1 MTDFSWLTAR
11 PIAHRGL
18 HDTKVGRIENTLSAF
33 DAAARA
39 GFPMEMDVH
48 LSADGVVYVFHD
60 DVLDRL
66 TTGKGPV
73 ACRTMAELRAIPMV
87 GTEDRIPTLKEVLDL
102 VGGRTGL
109 VIEIKSYFSE
119 RQRDLV
125 EATAREL
132 ATYDGPVVVE
142 SFDPRQIQDLAEIAP
157 NLPRGIVA
165 DDASSAEDYNHYR
178 FLGREELATLSHRSW
193 SQFQFVSYW
202 VKLLG
207 SDVSCQVRDEWK
219 LPVTAWTIRKPD
231 ELQAA
236 TDFGAQLV
244 FEGFDPDA

>member
-1 MTDFSWLTAR
+1 MTDFSWLAAR

-18 HDTKVGRIENTLSAF
+18 HDAKAGRIENTLSAF
-33 DAAARA
+33 DAAATA

-60 DVLDRL
+60 DSLDRL
-66 TTGKGPV
+66 TTGAGPV
-73 ACRTMAELRAIPMV
+73 AGRTMAELRAVPMI
-87 GTEDRIPTLKEVLDL
+87 GTEDRLPTLREVLDL

-109 VIEIKSYFSE
+109 VVEIKSSFAE

-132 ATYDGPVVVE
+132 ATYGGPVVVE

-157 NLPRGIVA
+157 DLPRGIVA
-165 DDASSAEDYNHYR
+165 DDAASAEDYNHYR
-178 FLGREELATLSHRSW
+178 VVGREELATLSHRSW
-193 SQFQFVSYW
+193 SKFQFVSYW
-202 VKLLG
+202 VKLIG
-207 SDVSCQVRDEWK
+207 NDVSRRVRDEWA
-219 LPVTAWTIRKPD
+219 LPMTAWTIRTPG
-231 ELQAA
+231 ERRAA
-236 TDFGAQLV
+236 VDFGAQLV

>member
-18 HDTKVGRIENTLSAF
+18 HDSKVGRIENTLSAF

-60 DVLDRL
+60 DALDRL
-66 TTGKGPV
+66 TTGAGPV
-73 ACRTMAELRAIPMV
+73 EGRTMAELKAIPMV
-87 GTEDRIPTLKEVLDL
+87 GTEDRIPTLREVLDL

-109 VIEIKSYFSE
+109 VIEIKSYFTE

-132 ATYDGPVVVE
+132 ATYGGPVVVE

-157 NLPRGIVA
+157 ELPRGIVA
-165 DDASSAEDYNHYR
+165 DDASSAKDYNQYR
-178 FLGREELATLSHRSW
+178 FVRQDELATLSHHSW
-193 SQFQFVSYW
+193 SKFQFVSYW

-207 SDVSCQVRDEWK
+207 NDVSRRVRDELA
-219 LPVTAWTIRKPD
+219 LPITAWTIRKS
-231 ELQAA
+231 EERQAA

>member
-1 MTDFSWLTAR
+1 MSDFSWLTAR

-18 HDTKVGRIENTLSAF
+18 HDAKVGRIENTLSAF

-66 TTGKGPV
+66 TTGQGPV
-73 ACRTMAELRAIPMV
+73 AGRTMAELKAIPMV
-87 GTEDRIPTLKEVLDL
+87 GTEDRIPTLREVLDL
-102 VGGRTGL
+102 VAGRTGL
-109 VIEIKSYFSE
+109 VVEIKSYFAE

-132 ATYDGPVVVE
+132 ATYGGPVVVE

-157 NLPRGIVA
+157 DLPRGIVA
-165 DDASSAEDYNHYR
+165 DDAMSAEDYNHYR
-178 FLGREELATLSHRSW
+178 VLAQEELATLSHRSW
-193 SQFQFVSYW
+193 SHFQFVSYW
-202 VKLLG
+202 VKLIG
-207 SDVSCQVRDEWK
+207 NDVSRKVRDEWK

-231 ELQAA
+231 ERRMAA
-236 TDFGAQLV
+236 EFGAQLV

>member
-1 MTDFSWLTAR
+1 MTDFSWLSAR

-18 HDTKVGRIENTLSAF
+18 HDSKVGRIENTLSAF

-66 TTGKGPV
+66 TTGAGPV
-73 ACRTMAELRAIPMV
+73 EGRTMAELKAIPMV
-87 GTEDRIPTLKEVLDL
+87 GTEDRIPTLREVLDL

-109 VIEIKSYFSE
+109 VIEIKSYFTE
-119 RQRDLV
+119 RQRALV

-132 ATYDGPVVVE
+132 ATYGGPVVVE

-157 NLPRGIVA
+157 ELPRGIVA
-165 DDASSAEDYNHYR
+165 DDASSAKDYNQYR
-178 FLGREELATLSHRSW
+178 FVRQDVLATLSHHSW
-193 SQFQFVSYW
+193 SKFQFVSYW

-207 SDVSCQVRDEWK
+207 NDVSCRVRDELA
-219 LPVTAWTIRKPD
+219 LPITAWTIRKS
-231 ELQAA
+231 EERQAA

>member
-18 HDTKVGRIENTLSAF
+18 HDAKVGRIENTLSAF

-73 ACRTMAELRAIPMV
+73 AGRTMAELKAIPMV
-87 GTEDRIPTLKEVLDL
+87 GTEDRIPTLREVLDL

-109 VIEIKSYFSE
+109 VIEIKSYFAE

-132 ATYDGPVVVE
+132 STYGGSVVVE

-157 NLPRGIVA
+157 DLPRGIVA

-178 FLGREELATLSHRSW
+178 VLGREELATLSHRSW

-207 SDVSCQVRDEWK
+207 NGVSRQVRDEWK

-231 ELQAA
+231 DRQTAA
-236 TDFGAQLV
+236 DFGAQLV